1 MANRN
6 PTKLARFGF
15 GLALLALAP
24 LVHGQLPP
32 PPLPAGT
39 AAGPGLPAAAAVL
52 SAAPSPVP
60 IVIPAGLSPA
70 NRDPFWPVGY
80 RPKSREEIERERR
93 LATASQK
100 PVSPPRWE
108 EAQALMRIGGSMRT
122 PRGFTALIN
131 GELVKAGDIVS
142 LRFKEKL
149 YRWKIDSVALSGVS
163 LSPLDFTPI
172 EQLPNNPGK
181 DRP

>member
-1 MANRN
+1 MVNRT
-6 PTKLARFGF
+6 PTEIARFGF

-24 LVHGQLPP
+24 LAQGQIPP
-32 PPLPAGT
+32 APAPPFMAS
-39 AAGPGLPAAAAVL
+39 APAA
-52 SAAPSPVP
+52 P
-60 IVIPAGLSPA
+60 IVIPAGLEPA